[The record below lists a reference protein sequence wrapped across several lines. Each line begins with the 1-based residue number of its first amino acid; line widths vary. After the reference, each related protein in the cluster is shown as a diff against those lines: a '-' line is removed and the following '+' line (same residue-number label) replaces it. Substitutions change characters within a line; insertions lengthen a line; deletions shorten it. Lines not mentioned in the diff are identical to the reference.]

1 MPGLPGTQTGRGLN
15 SAGIIGFHNVL
26 NEGLRGDGLGSDG
39 TALTALFT
47 ALPSA
52 GGVVVLPPATYNL
65 DSSPSVPNNVTLIIC
80 AGVTLTGAG
89 ALSAAAGGRQR
100 RHHHPQR
107 SRFVSAERNP
117 EGQFPGG
124 ELMAASLCE
133 QYATV
138 WPDDG
143 SRQIASAIC
152 TAESG
157 GNPQAHCASCAGVP
171 EDSRGLWQINTRAWT
186 NFDPNALFDPAYN

>member
-1 MPGLPGTQTGRGLN
+1 
-15 SAGIIGFHNVL
+15 
-26 NEGLRGDGLGSDG
+26 
-39 TALTALFT
+39 
-47 ALPSA
+47 
-52 GGVVVLPPATYNL
+52 
-65 DSSPSVPNNVTLIIC
+65 
-80 AGVTLTGAG
+80 
-89 ALSAAAGGRQR
+89 
-100 RHHHPQR
+100 
-107 SRFVSAERNP
+107 
-117 EGQFPGG
+117 
-124 ELMAASLCE
+124 MAASLCE

-186 NFDPNALFDPAYN
+186 NFDPNALFDPAYNAQAAFTVYQQQGWRAWSTYSGGKYLAYMDGGGDGSLVAPPAPAPIVSLPAIPSITIGRTTVPPEVLAGAAVVAALYLMLRS

>member
-1 MPGLPGTQTGRGLN
+1 
-15 SAGIIGFHNVL
+15 
-26 NEGLRGDGLGSDG
+26 
-39 TALTALFT
+39 
-47 ALPSA
+47 
-52 GGVVVLPPATYNL
+52 
-65 DSSPSVPNNVTLIIC
+65 
-80 AGVTLTGAG
+80 
-89 ALSAAAGGRQR
+89 
-100 RHHHPQR
+100 
-107 SRFVSAERNP
+107 
-117 EGQFPGG
+117 
-124 ELMAASLCE
+124 MAASLCE

-186 NFDPNALFDPAYN
+186 NFDPNALFDPAYNAQAAFTVYQQQGWRAWSTYSGGKYLAALKVCGQNEGARESEFDDLLQEYGEDVIRAFCIEQPQTRG